1 MTSAHQF
8 PDPGVG
14 CAEPLPLS
22 TRQHACFEQYEGR
35 RKQIGDCLQP
45 VVKESEK
52 LSVSWDKGVLK
63 LPLYPPQLFSDRVLQ
78 NKSSPEISSF
88 FTCWPVFG
96 SVVFGEVIDSYRGT
110 EKKIFFLFLIHTL
123 SLACCLI
130 MPPILNCVRVAPPLS
145 DKLYHPGKWQGEMC
159 KKCSVPEGTRQGLQ
173 LRTWPPG
180 EFACLIFLKPVLGEE
195 KSP

>member
-110 EKKIFFLFLIHTL
+110 EKKNFFSFSNSHSLLGLLSYHATNLKLCQSRTSTVRQTL
-123 SLACCLI
+123 
-130 MPPILNCVRVAPPLS
+130 PP
-145 DKLYHPGKWQGEMC
+145 W
-159 KKCSVPEGTRQGLQ
+159 
-173 LRTWPPG
+173 
-180 EFACLIFLKPVLGEE
+180 
-195 KSP
+195 